1 MVYLFNVKYFVYSS
15 QVKGFKESHIKVYNC
30 YFLSISEIYTLYSF
44 HFASSCK
51 VFSPLLFQMLV
62 PYKADVREL

>member
-15 QVKGFKESHIKVYNC
+15 QVKGFKESHIKVYN
-30 YFLSISEIYTLYSF
+30 YHFSSISEIYTLYSF

-51 VFSPLLFQMLV
+51 VSSPLLLQMLV
-62 PYKADVREL
+62 PYKADVRKL